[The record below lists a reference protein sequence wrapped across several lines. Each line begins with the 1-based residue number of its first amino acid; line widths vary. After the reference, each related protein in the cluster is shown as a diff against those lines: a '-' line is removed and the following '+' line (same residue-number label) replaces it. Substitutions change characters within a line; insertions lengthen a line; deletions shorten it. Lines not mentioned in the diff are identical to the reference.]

1 MKKFSALTVVL
12 AILVLGSPAIGLSL
26 PPQTLT
32 FGFFDNPG
40 SQMLNFNQFDD
51 NGGLYL
57 LTKVTLELNATQGA
71 NITGENDTEA
81 PGSIAAN
88 LNGTVSATGGGL
100 SATALLSTSDGPYAV
115 GATDYIPGS
124 GPDFYDFGFISD
136 TESDTDILTD
146 PPDDLSP
153 FIGLGTIGIDIAG
166 SGGFSISGVT
176 NSTNVVTEFGNDGSA
191 TITYEYTVVPE
202 PATIGMLA
210 TGALGMFG
218 VILRRRK

>member
-12 AILVLGSPAIGLSL
+12 TILVLGSPAMGLSL

-32 FGFFDNPG
+32 FSFDNPG
-40 SQMLNFNQFDD
+40 GQTLNFAQFDD
-51 NGGLYL
+51 NGGMYL
-57 LTKVTLELNATQGA
+57 LTKVTLDLTATQGA

-81 PGSIAAN
+81 EGSISAN
-88 LNGTVSATGGGL
+88 LIGQVSATGGGL
-100 SATALLSTSDGPYAV
+100 SAFALLSTSDGPYAV
-115 GATDYIPGS
+115 GATDGTPGS

-136 TESDTDILTD
+136 SGTDSDILTN
-146 PPDDLSP
+146 PPTNLSP

-166 SGGFSISGVT
+166 SGAFSISGVS
-176 NSTNVVTEFGNDGSA
+176 NSTNVVTLFGNDGSA
-191 TITYEYTVVPE
+191 TITYEYSVVPE
-202 PATIGMLA
+202 PATIGMLV